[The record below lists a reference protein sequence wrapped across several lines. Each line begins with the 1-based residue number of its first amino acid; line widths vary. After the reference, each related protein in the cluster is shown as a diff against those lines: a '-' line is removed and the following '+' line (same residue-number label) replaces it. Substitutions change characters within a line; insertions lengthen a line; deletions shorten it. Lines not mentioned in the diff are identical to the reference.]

1 MPVHKVAGGWK
12 WGHTGKV
19 YPTRRQAEAQMEAIY
34 AAGYKEQFGN
44 KETMYGEED
53 GKTKSTNEEITDE
66 TRQR

>member
-1 MPVHKVAGGWK
+1 
-12 WGHTGKV
+12 
-19 YPTRRQAEAQMEAIY
+19 MEAIY